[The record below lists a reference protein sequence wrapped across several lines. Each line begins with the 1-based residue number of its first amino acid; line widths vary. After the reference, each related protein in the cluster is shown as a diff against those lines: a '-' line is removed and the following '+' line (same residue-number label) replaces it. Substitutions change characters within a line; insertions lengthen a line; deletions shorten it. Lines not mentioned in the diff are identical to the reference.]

1 MLAATAFELLVV
13 RSSPLVVT
21 KEGRT
26 AQASVPFSAWV
37 HVDRVLLDLG
47 YVPNGMQGEGASPVP
62 FSRGPEGHVEGGP
75 NRGGPA
81 PGRGAFSDR
90 GRGGPPISQGS
101 RRPFVDPATAERRR
115 NNAEA
120 RLRQQVSHLR
130 IASDLVPDRLIEKHQ
145 QLLKNDNPS
154 DKSAVTEAPVQI
166 ASAYMY
172 SVIHNEPATALAA
185 GKGADRLAF
194 DAAVELYQRPQAAQ
208 WTRPSKHGN
217 FILTSVQIMT
227 NV

>member
-1 MLAATAFELLVV
+1 MT
-13 RSSPLVVT
+13 SSPLCVT

-26 AQASVPFSAWV
+26 AQPCIPFSAWV
-37 HVDRVLLDLG
+37 HIDRMLLDVG
-47 YVPNGMQGEGASPVP
+47 YVPNGMQGEGAPPVP
-62 FSRGPEGHVEGGP
+62 FSRGPDGHVEGGP

-81 PGRGAFSDR
+81 PGRGAFPDR
-90 GRGGPPISQGS
+90 ARGGPPISQGS

-120 RLRQQVSHLR
+120 RLRQQVSQLR
-130 IASDLVPDRLIEKHQ
+130 IASDLVPDRLNDKHQ
-145 QLLKNDNPS
+145 LLLKPDNPS
-154 DKSAVTEAPVQI
+154 DKCAVTEAPVHV

-172 SVIHNEPATALAA
+172 AVIHNEPATGLAA

-208 WTRPSKHGN
+208 WTRPSNHGN
-217 FILTSVQIMT
+217 FILTSVQIMA